1 MFLEMPT
8 TIKLRPMRSAK
19 NRNNEAASS
28 KVDRT
33 NNEVIETDLDAEVK
47 TSEAAK
53 AESAKVP

>member
-1 MFLEMPT
+1 
-8 TIKLRPMRSAK
+8 MRSAK

-53 AESAKVP
+53 EEWDSKKHVEQATTAPLRQ